1 MEKDTESVG
10 ELTAK
15 KQEKHSFLEPSSSD
29 TEVERVVKRMLN
41 WYWGYDKANG
51 SQEITDALYKFG
63 LHVIPEAEDAKRAQE
78 HFQLLKEKGDIAT
91 FYQDKAMKYLEQIE
105 GLELEIY
112 KIDPNN
118 KLRDMSSFVNKFPY
132 ADEELKQEVKRANA
146 RESSVIDALST
157 LQGRYDR
164 LLTEYWDLKRK
175 YEPSEPSSNDV
186 CEGQSLQPPI
196 CQ

>member
-1 MEKDTESVG
+1 MEKDIESVG
-10 ELTAK
+10 ELTAN
-15 KQEKHSFLEPSSSD
+15 KQEEHSFLEPSSSD

>member
-1 MEKDTESVG
+1 MEKGIESVG

-15 KQEKHSFLEPSSSD
+15 EQEEHRFLKLSFSD

-41 WYWGYDKANG
+41 WYWGYDKAEG
-51 SQEITDALYKFG
+51 SQEITNALYKFG

-78 HFQLLKEKGDIAT
+78 HFQLLKEKGDIAE
-91 FYQDKAMKYLEQIE
+91 FYKDKAMKYLEQIE

-118 KLRDMSSFVNKFPY
+118 KLRDMSSIVNKFPY
-132 ADEELKQEVKRANA
+132 ADAELKEEVKRANA

-157 LQGRYDR
+157 LQGCYNR
-164 LLTEYWDLKRK
+164 LLTQYWNLKRK
-175 YEPSEPSSNDV
+175 YEPSEPSSNAV
-186 CEGQSLQPPI
+186 CEGRASK
-196 CQ
+196 